1 MSHKGRDCWR
11 LSLAV
16 FFTASNMPIT
26 RGYQILNKID
36 EKLERLSDDWER
48 VQSKRRRGKKA
59 LFRKTMKQRM
69 DLILKVIK
77 KLQWCRGTLVRVNKL
92 HGNSVERQRAKEEME
107 SRLIDL
113 DKLIEFFNKF

>member
-1 MSHKGRDCWR
+1 
-11 LSLAV
+11 
-16 FFTASNMPIT
+16 MPIT
-26 RGYQILNKID
+26 HGYETILDEID
-36 EKLERLSDDWER
+36 EKLEKLSDNWER
-48 VQSKRRRGKKA
+48 VQSKRRMGKKE
-59 LFRKTMKQRM
+59 LFKKAMKQRM